1 MSPIYIVFLVY
12 IWEVILSADVTSFP
26 RKNGFV
32 ISYTIGRLVQGKGMR
47 PAGAG
52 GWAGIDNSA
61 STKELVG
68 IEGPP
73 STEKPTDIKEPVD
86 IEEAAAIYYKQ
97 KYLVQIVRN
106 EFWKLTFISQH
117 KNRRETDK

>member
-1 MSPIYIVFLVY
+1 MSLIYIVFLLY
-12 IWEVILSADVTSFP
+12 IWEVILSAAVTNFP

-32 ISYTIGRLVQGKGMR
+32 ISYTFDKLVQGKGMR

-52 GWAGIDNSA
+52 GWAGTDNSA
-61 STKELVG
+61 STKGLVG

-73 STEKPTDIKEPVD
+73 GTEKPTDIKEPVD
-86 IEEAAAIYYKQ
+86 VEEAAVIYYKQ

-106 EFWKLTFISQH
+106 EF
-117 KNRRETDK
+117 